1 MNSATAYRHGS
12 LRLAIICLLAA
23 ASLTTRDAT
32 ANIYA
37 FKDEKGVTH
46 FSNLPHLDK
55 RYKLVYKIP
64 TSPNLRPNAWSA

>member
-1 MNSATAYRHGS
+1 MAAF
-12 LRLAIICLLAA
+12 CLAA
-23 ASLTTRDAT
+23 AAWLAPSDVA

-37 FKDEKGVTH
+37 FKDEQCITH

-64 TSPNLRPNAWSA
+64 TSPLLRPNAWSPVGPRSG